1 MMRRVFALGALLLLA
16 ACGGGGGGGGYSSG
30 YSTGGASSSAASS
43 SSSSSSV
50 FANSVPMRVE
60 LWPDAATGNVNIG
73 YMTLKICA
81 PGTTTC
87 QTIDHIIVDTGSE
100 GLRIENEAL
109 SAAMRAALPETA
121 SGTGHLAECYQY
133 VDGYVW
139 GSVRT
144 ADLSVGDEQVSGA
157 PLMIIGETG
166 DYAAVPSDCTSGGGN
181 SHDTIADFGGNGII
195 GIGVLPD
202 DCGNYCQVTTN
213 NGYYYMCPSGGG
225 CTPVTAPVSAQVPN
239 PVARLSVDNNGVIID
254 LPAVAPLGQA
264 SLAGTLYFGI
274 GTRAN
279 NALSAANVLTTS
291 TDGLLTATYN
301 GQTLNQSFI
310 DSGTNFYG
318 FSDSAITQC
327 TGNLKGFYCPASSL
341 ALTATLTGKNAVS
354 ANVGFVVDNT
364 EQLNGYDAVLPGLAG
379 DPNGFDN
386 LQPYSDSFDFGLPFF
401 YGKRV
406 YTAIYGRA
414 AGGYTGPYVAF

>member
-1 MMRRVFALGALLLLA
+1 M
-16 ACGGGGGGGGYSSG
+16 
-30 YSTGGASSSAASS
+30 
-43 SSSSSSV
+43 SV
-50 FANSVPMRVE
+50 D

-109 SAAMRAALPETA
+109 SAAMRAALPETV

-139 GSVRT
+139 GSVRK
-144 ADLSVGDEQVSGA
+144 ADLSMGDEQVAGM
-157 PLMIIGETG
+157 PLMVIGETG
-166 DYAAVPSDCTSGGGN
+166 DYASVPSDCTSGGGN
-181 SHDTIADFGGNGII
+181 AHDTIADFGANGII
-195 GIGVLPD
+195 GVGVLPN
-202 DCGNYCQVTTN
+202 DCGDGSYCAVTVG
-213 NGYYYMCPSGGG
+213 NGYYYVCPSGGG
-225 CTPVTAPVSAQVPN
+225 CTQTATPVSTQVPN
-239 PVARLSVDNNGVIID
+239 PVAKLGLDNNGVVID
-254 LPAVAPLGQA
+254 LPAATPLGQRTM
-264 SLAGTLYFGI
+264 SGTLYFGI

-279 NALSAANVLTTS
+279 NAMTATQVLTTS
-291 TDGLLTATYN
+291 TGGLLTATYK
-301 GQTLNQSFI
+301 GRALSQSFI

-327 TGNLKGFYCPASSL
+327 TGNLKGFYCPTSSL
-341 ALTATLTGKNAVS
+341 DLTATLTGKNAVT
-354 ANVGFVVDNT
+354 ANIAFTVDNT
-364 EQLNGYDAVLPGLAG
+364 EQLNGNFAVLPGLAG

-406 YTAIYGRA
+406 YTAIYGRT